1 MARKNYIKPITDV
14 VVISSMHIMAA
25 SVQEQQY
32 RGFSVNG
39 TYDDS
44 EINTGI
50 SDKNYTY
57 NVWRQSDSDEYADG
71 FINID

>member
-1 MARKNYIKPITDV
+1 MKVLLINGSPRKEGNTFLAL
-14 VVISSMHIMAA
+14 SEAA

-44 EINTGI
+44 EVNTGI

-57 NVWRQSDSDEYADG
+57 NVWRQTGDG
-71 FINID
+71 FIEID

>member
-1 MARKNYIKPITDV
+1 
-14 VVISSMHIMAA
+14 MAA